1 MFNEKYNRK
10 WRFNMLFNHILVPYD
25 GSQPSAKALEKA
37 IQFVKADPATRLTV
51 AHVINLQRVV
61 VIAEMTFPQPED
73 YQEQVKEKGNAL
85 LDQIKHK
92 LDDLPHSNVVV
103 LAGSPAEAIVDYS
116 DKGDYDLI
124 IMGSRGLGAIR
135 EIMVGSVS
143 HNVLQH
149 ASIPVM
155 IMK

>member
-1 MFNEKYNRK
+1 MI
-10 WRFNMLFNHILVPYD
+10 FNHILVPYD
-25 GSQPSAKALEKA
+25 GSHPSARALEKA
-37 IQFVKADPATRLTV
+37 IQFVKADPAIRLTV
-51 AHVINLQRVV
+51 THVINLQPVV
-61 VIAEMTFPQPED
+61 VADMTFAQPEG
-73 YQEQVKEKGNAL
+73 YLEEVNEQGKAL

-92 LDDLPHSNVVV
+92 LEDLPHSNVIV

-116 DKGDYDLI
+116 DNGDYDLI

-135 EIMVGSVS
+135 EFMVGSVS

-149 ASIPVM
+149 ASIPVL